1 MKVKPTTKKAAAKP
15 SAPKAAAA
23 KTPPA
28 KAVPT
33 AAARKAA
40 PGKTAR
46 PGTAKT
52 AAVSKPAPVP
62 VAPPP
67 ERRVDKARRAQWRKE
82 MEKYRIALLAKQREL
97 TDAYATVKG
106 ESREAPG
113 GDGTEDYIDY
123 AVNSY
128 AKEFLLSLTE
138 LDRKQLILVEDALRR
153 IDRGEYGRCMQCGDP
168 INPKR
173 LEVQPWARH
182 CVRCQELE
190 EQGLL
195 PQYGGHGG
203 AEPLEDDE
211 EEGPEEEFEEV
222 EAEEEEEVDLEVD
235 TIPLEDESGAG
246 ADDEE

>member
-1 MKVKPTTKKAAAKP
+1 MKAKPTKKAV
-15 SAPKAAAA
+15 PKAA
-23 KTPPA
+23 P
-28 KAVPT
+28 
-33 AAARKAA
+33 
-40 PGKTAR
+40 
-46 PGTAKT
+46 AKT
-52 AAVSKPAPVP
+52 AAPKASAAKATVTVSKKAAPAKAAKASKVAAAPRPAAPAVP
-62 VAPPP
+62 VP
-67 ERRVDKARRAQWRKE
+67 ERRIDKARRAQWRKE

-97 TDAYATVKG
+97 TEAYATVKG

-113 GDGTEDYIDY
+113 SDGTEDYIDY

-153 IDRGEYGRCMQCGDP
+153 IDRGEYGRCNQCGDP

-195 PQYGGHGG
+195 PQYGGHGSG
-203 AEPLEDDE
+203 EPLDED
-211 EEGPEEEFEEV
+211 EEGPEEELEEI
-222 EAEEEEEVDLEVD
+222 EPEEEEEVDLEVD
-235 TIPLEDESGAG
+235 TIPLEDDPAG
-246 ADDEE
+246 EADDEE

>member
-1 MKVKPTTKKAAAKP
+1 MKAKPTTTTKKAAAKP
-15 SAPKAAAA
+15 SPAKAAVSKAPAKAAPAAAARKTAPAKPAKAAAA
-23 KTPPA
+23 K
-28 KAVPT
+28 V
-33 AAARKAA
+33 
-40 PGKTAR
+40 
-46 PGTAKT
+46 
-52 AAVSKPAPVP
+52 APVP
-62 VAPPP
+62 KPAVPPTPPP

-82 MEKYRIALLAKQREL
+82 MEKYRVALLAKQREL

-195 PQYGGHGG
+195 PQYGSHSSG
-203 AEPLEDDE
+203 EPLDDDE

-235 TIPLEDESGAG
+235 TIPLEDEPGAG

>member
-1 MKVKPTTKKAAAKP
+1 MKAKPTKKAAAKAAP
-15 SAPKAAAA
+15 AKSAAPKASTAKTPAAAPRKAPAGKPAKAAAA
-23 KTPPA
+23 KVST
-28 KAVPT
+28 VP
-33 AAARKAA
+33 KPAA
-40 PGKTAR
+40 P
-46 PGTAKT
+46 
-52 AAVSKPAPVP
+52 PVP
-62 VAPPP
+62 MA

-82 MEKYRIALLAKQREL
+82 MEKYRVVLLAKQREL
-97 TDAYATVKG
+97 TDAYATVKD

-195 PQYGGHGG
+195 PQYGSHASG
-203 AEPLEDDE
+203 EPL
-211 EEGPEEEFEEV
+211 
-222 EAEEEEEVDLEVD
+222 EEEEEVDLEVD
-235 TIPLEDESGAG
+235 TIPLEDEPGAE

>member
-1 MKVKPTTKKAAAKP
+1 MKTKPTKKAAPKTAAAKAV
-15 SAPKAAAA
+15 APKATAA
-23 KTPPA
+23 KTPSAVRKVAPA
-28 KAVPT
+28 KP
-33 AAARKAA
+33 
-40 PGKTAR
+40 
-46 PGTAKT
+46 AKT
-52 AAVSKPAPVP
+52 AASKVAAVTKPAVP
-62 VAPPP
+62 AAPPP
-67 ERRVDKARRAQWRKE
+67 ERRIDKARRAQWRKE
-82 MEKYRIALLAKQREL
+82 MEKYRVVLLAKQREL
-97 TDAYATVKG
+97 TEAYATVKG

-195 PQYGGHGG
+195 PQYGSHGSG
-203 AEPLEDDE
+203 EPTDDD

-222 EAEEEEEVDLEVD
+222 EPEEEEEADLEVD
-235 TIPLEDESGAG
+235 AIPLEDDPAAE
-246 ADDEE
+246 ADDDQ

>member
-1 MKVKPTTKKAAAKP
+1 
-15 SAPKAAAA
+15 
-23 KTPPA
+23 
-28 KAVPT
+28 
-33 AAARKAA
+33 
-40 PGKTAR
+40 
-46 PGTAKT
+46 
-52 AAVSKPAPVP
+52 
-62 VAPPP
+62 
-67 ERRVDKARRAQWRKE
+67 
-82 MEKYRIALLAKQREL
+82 MEKYRVALLAKQREL
-97 TDAYATVKG
+97 TEAYATVKG

-153 IDRGEYGRCMQCGDP
+153 IDRGEYGRCMQCADP

-195 PQYGGHGG
+195 PQYAGYPGG
-203 AEPLEDDE
+203 ESMDE
-211 EEGPEEEFEEV
+211 EEEPAEEEFEEV
-222 EAEEEEEVDLEVD
+222 EPEEDEEVDLEVD
-235 TIPLEDESGAG
+235 TIPLEEDTPGE